1 MLCTYTPSFV
11 YTLPSYCIYT
21 PSLVYTFPCYCIYT
35 LKFFIPGVFSVAS
48 PGVFSVA
55 TCLSLVETIDDKLIN
70 IEYDRV
76 KHLDVNKKMNTRAKP
91 SLTSKREF
99 LKSLLIKSN
108 LDELHS
114 HISLEDTILQK
125 VANTSKHVTLTDS
138 STNTDE
144 AATSRSS
151 SSAPLHTPHHP
162 STQPY
167 SAHEVR
173 IVTPV
178 EDIIN
183 SVGFKYHGR
192 REVFYYGQS
201 PLWYGKTLF
210 TKNAYPDPL
219 PAYMVEIFDKL
230 KCIDHEFSVDRYSC
244 MITLYRNGTIAAPQ
258 FTDSNTETTSSS
270 DIINITLGATRT
282 YEFINQIG
290 PVNVI
295 THEAV
300 GGSMFTMTE
309 ASQSQWLHGIA
320 VSSSTCAPTLTL
332 PFRKTKARVQQVK
345 PPPLG
350 LPNHNFNPKRDIL
363 MGKNAHYI
371 AKKSRRT
378 LLLTDS
384 ILNGIYPETL
394 SSHKQEIVIKK
405 NNVLPNG
412 LP

>member
-1 MLCTYTPSFV
+1 M
-11 YTLPSYCIYT
+11 
-21 PSLVYTFPCYCIYT
+21 
-35 LKFFIPGVFSVAS
+35 AS

-76 KHLDVNKKMNTRAKP
+76 KHLDVNKNMNTRAKP

-125 VANTSKHVTLTDS
+125 VVNTSKHVTLTDS

-144 AATSRSS
+144 AAISRSS
-151 SSAPLHTPHHP
+151 SSVPLHTPHHP

-183 SVGFKYHGR
+183 SVGFKHHGR

-201 PLWYGKTLF
+201 PLRYGKTLF
-210 TKNAYPDPL
+210 TNNAYPDPL

-230 KCIDHEFSVDRYSC
+230 KCVDPEFSVDKHSC
-244 MITLYRNGTIAAPQ
+244 MIILYRNETIAAPQ
-258 FTDSNTETTSSS
+258 FTDSNTETTGSL

-300 GGSMFTMTE
+300 GGRVLIMTE
-309 ASQSQWLHGIA
+309 ASQSQWSHGIA
-320 VSSSTCAPTLTL
+320 ASSSTCSPTLTL
-332 PFRKTKARVQQVK
+332 TFRKTKARVQS
-345 PPPLG
+345 PSI
-350 LPNHNFNPKRDIL
+350 R
-363 MGKNAHYI
+363 
-371 AKKSRRT
+371 
-378 LLLTDS
+378 LT
-384 ILNGIYPETL
+384 
-394 SSHKQEIVIKK
+394 
-405 NNVLPNG
+405 
-412 LP
+412 